1 MPYSPHRAP
10 IALFVY
16 NRPNHVRHTLDAL
29 KNNNHA
35 SKSDII
41 IFSDGPKSESDKE
54 AVAEVRDIIH
64 NLSGFQSIKIT
75 EHPMNKGLASS
86 VISGVNEVLINFD
99 RVIVLEDDIMTS
111 PEFLNYMNQAL
122 DFFEAESKVWHIN
135 GYAHPISEDLLGDV
149 FMNRVMDCWGW
160 ATWRDRWKF
169 FEKAPLELTKKMTL
183 AQIKTFDLDAN
194 TLTGSLAESK
204 QGKINTWAIFWYATI
219 FLQEGLCV
227 SPSKSFTYNI
237 GFDGTGDNCLDD
249 GLPVNIYT
257 PLKKYFGYDT
267 FRPLQEN
274 IIRSVLENRDTLV
287 IMPTGGGKSICFQI
301 PALIFDGLT
310 LVISP
315 LK

>member
-183 AQIKTFDLDAN
+183 AQIKTFDLDGTNEFWPQVQRNISGEA
-194 TLTGSLAESK
+194 
-204 QGKINTWAIFWYATI
+204 NTWAIFWYATI

-249 GLPVNIYT
+249 GLPVKIDT
-257 PLKKYFGYDT
+257 PLNTNAKFN
-267 FRPLQEN
+267 FSEPLQEN
-274 IIRSVLENRDTLV
+274 IIAISRIREHYLSRRS
-287 IMPTGGGKSICFQI
+287 
-301 PALIFDGLT
+301 IFTRLQT
-310 LVISP
+310 K
-315 LK
+315 LKKIFFLK